1 MRKKITSGPNSASL
15 ERRSHWLVLP
25 NVQYGGGKNVKMKVD
40 DKPSRCY
47 WPQTPRKVIGK
58 RWARCF
64 IIGAWPSLPD
74 YFFPVKAQKESQ
86 KWNPFLW
93 QAWLRDDLPSPRGS
107 CSPGPSPPLSPRTL
121 SPSPTTFLP
130 RITDTSRT
138 RHLLLATSR
147 PVCSSVQ
154 LGATKAFHRAPQCLA
169 NILKKKKH
177 EIVLFLRSKLAQ
189 ILQKTNKQKPEKTL
203 HKSISTV
210 MLKYTHTHH
219 IPTINAAV
227 FSE

>member
-169 NILKKKKH
+169 NILKKKNT
-177 EIVLFLRSKLAQ
+177 RSYFFYVQNSHKYCKKQ
-189 ILQKTNKQKPEKTL
+189 TNKNQKKPCTKAFL
-203 HKSISTV
+203 QWC
-210 MLKYTHTHH
+210 
-219 IPTINAAV
+219 
-227 FSE
+227 